1 MGLGPLQVL
10 FFCSFSSSL
19 STPPACHEPTNMPH
33 THQIM
38 TTPPPHGPN
47 ADVEDTEKCFH
58 VPATPSEVLSASNDI
73 AGTWARIVVPRGNF
87 WNPRPMLLFP
97 TPGHCSPW
105 RVFVPHLVF
114 GFPVQAVSPSN
125 LNQIR

>member
-1 MGLGPLQVL
+1 MWMIWRVMKLRLANLEENDTLAMGH
-10 FFCSFSSSL
+10 
-19 STPPACHEPTNMPH
+19 A
-33 THQIM
+33 
-38 TTPPPHGPN
+38 
-47 ADVEDTEKCFH
+47 
-58 VPATPSEVLSASNDI
+58 
-73 AGTWARIVVPRGNF
+73 ARIVVPHGKF